1 MKNKHSGLQLFE
13 KLPIIEREQILF
25 ACLDEFGRSGYEQA
39 STNRMVEKA
48 GIPKGTLFFYFRSK
62 QELFLYLVDYCVQ
75 RYIEYFEKESVHL
88 PDDLFER
95 LFFIGQTK
103 IRFSLA
109 EPRIYQM
116 FFKAF
121 TQFPSE
127 LKEPLL
133 ERTRRYAEVSTQLMQ
148 MNVDPSKFRKD
159 IAVQEIME
167 LVGFLQ
173 EGLLRKYQTYIKE
186 HSAEDVLA
194 MMDLITHEFER
205 NIRLIKFGVY
215 QDQDTQGMLK

>member
-1 MKNKHSGLQLFE
+1 MKKKQSGLQLFE
-13 KLPIIEREQILF
+13 NLSIAERDRILF
-25 ACLDEFGRSGYEQA
+25 ACLDEFGSVGYEQA

-48 GIPKGTLFFYFRSK
+48 GIPKGTLFFYFGSK

-75 RYIEYFEKESVHL
+75 RYINYFENESLRL

-95 LFFIGQTK
+95 LLFIGQIK

-121 TQFPSE
+121 IQIPPA
-127 LKEPLL
+127 LKEPLI
-133 ERTRRYAEVSTQLMQ
+133 ERTRRYAEASAQLMR
-148 MNVDPSKFRKD
+148 MNVDRSKFRKD
-159 IAVQEIME
+159 VTVGEIME

-173 EGLLRKYQTYIKE
+173 EGLLNKYQGYLKE
-186 HSAEDVLA
+186 HTADDVLA
-194 MMDLITHEFER
+194 IMDQITQEFKQH
-205 NIRLIKFGVY
+205 IRLLKHGVY
-215 QDQDTQGMLK
+215 QDQEAQDS